1 MDNSKLPNHIAIIMD
16 GNGRW
21 AKKRFQP
28 RIFGHREGMK
38 RVKEI
43 VTYCRKSGI
52 KILSL
57 FAFSS
62 ENWAR
67 PEQEVKF
74 LMSLLEE
81 YVKKEVKELKKNNVR
96 LKFIGDLTQVP
107 KKYFELIKQSEKE
120 LEDCNGLILNIALSY
135 GGRQDILNAVKK
147 IAEDT
152 VKRQISIEDITE
164 EKFSKYLYTSHV
176 PDPDFLIRTSGEMRI
191 SNFFLWQLAYTEIYV
206 TDTLWPDFSAK
217 HLEEAIN
224 DFSKRERRFGK
235 ITEQLNEN

>member
-1 MDNSKLPNHIAIIMD
+1 MDSSKLPNHIAIIMD